1 MKTIREQIYENSALN
16 DKDRDVVFNLALYF
30 DQSSRPMYEWM
41 MNIIKSL
48 KRKPIDEITFDHFIN
63 SSVLDAKVR
72 ELVKE
77 YSREID
83 TVTLSKTAKVEL
95 KKYLTSIIFNTFED
109 EYGQIPNWS
118 DDDRYNYMD
127 IDW

>member
-1 MKTIREQIYENSALN
+1 MKTIREQIYENSTLN

-48 KRKPIDEITFDHFIN
+48 KRKPIDEITFDHFVN

-118 DDDRYNYMD
+118 DDERYNYMD

>member
-41 MNIIKSL
+41 MNVIKSL
-48 KRKPIDEITFDHFIN
+48 KRKPIDEITFNHFVN

-118 DDDRYNYMD
+118 DDERYNYMD

>member
-30 DQSSRPMYEWM
+30 DQSSRPMYEWK

-48 KRKPIDEITFDHFIN
+48 KRKPIDEITFDHFVN

-83 TVTLSKTAKVEL
+83 TVTLSKTAKAEL

-118 DDDRYNYMD
+118 DDERYNYMD
-127 IDW
+127 LDW

>member
-1 MKTIREQIYENSALN
+1 MKTIREQIYENSTLN
-16 DKDRDVVFNLALYF
+16 DNDRDVVFNLALYF

-48 KRKPIDEITFDHFIN
+48 KRKPIDEISFNHFVN
-63 SSVLDAKVR
+63 SSILDKKVS

-77 YSREID
+77 YSKEIER
-83 TVTLSKTAKVEL
+83 VTLSKTAKAEL

-109 EYGQIPNWS
+109 EIGKLPNWS
-118 DDDRYNYMD
+118 DDERYNYMD

>member
-1 MKTIREQIYENSALN
+1 MKTIREQIYENSTLN

>member
-48 KRKPIDEITFDHFIN
+48 KRKPIDEITFDHFVN

-95 KKYLTSIIFNTFED
+95 KKYLTSIIFKRIED

>member
-1 MKTIREQIYENSALN
+1 MKTIREQIYENSTLN

-30 DQSSRPMYEWM
+30 NQSSRPMYEWM

-48 KRKPIDEITFDHFIN
+48 KRKPIDEITFDHFVN

-118 DDDRYNYMD
+118 DDERYNYMD